1 MKTTL
6 NIDEAAA
13 MMNIHVK
20 TALELVSNGTLP
32 AGRIGRAYILLTS
45 DVMHH
50 IERTIVQQTAERMG
64 GQPRRRGKLPELV
77 RKIRAAQVGVAHQ
90 HAV

>member
-13 MMNIHVK
+13 MMNIHAK
-20 TALELVSNGTLP
+20 TVLDLIGDGTLP
-32 AGRIGRAYILLTS
+32 AGKIGRAYILLTS

-64 GQPRRRGKLPELV
+64 GQPRRRGRLPELV
-77 RKIRAAQVGVAHQ
+77 RKVRAAQVGVTHQ